1 MLENGFLVDGKYKIL
16 DVIGRGGMSIVY
28 LAINEKANRSWA
40 VKELIRTDPRAVG
53 ISKKETDL
61 LKKLHHPGI
70 AGIVDVIE
78 QKESQLIVMDYVEG
92 HSLDQVLEEQ
102 GVCSEREVLDIG
114 IQLCEVL
121 EYLHTR
127 KPPVIYRDLKP
138 SNVMKKPDGK
148 LVLIDFGAAREY
160 RRYSD
165 GDTVLLGTR
174 GYAAPEQYESQ
185 GQTDAR
191 TDIYS
196 LGVML
201 FELVTGE
208 SPHRLCPARKI
219 RPELSAGLES
229 ILEICTQTDPAE
241 RFSSCAELKYALE
254 HSWEMDERYQKRQ
267 KRKLA
272 GFFTPVAASI
282 CLGIGGIVFSG
293 LETQASQNT
302 YEAYLT
308 AAGNAA
314 VKEEELGNYEKAIC
328 LRPGEKD
335 AYLQLLKHGFLDDEL
350 LTVEESMRL
359 RGIFTEQTA
368 SGESFESV
376 FSKNKEGY
384 AAFCY
389 EAGVTYYYKYEETE
403 NKKQAQSYFRLAAQS
418 GCLTGAH
425 LVRAEKLSLIAG
437 YYTRIGL
444 VDAAGDDL
452 VDYKQYWE
460 DLVEV
465 SAGNIVMTDNERT
478 AVVVYEE
485 LIGQV
490 LFHGESFLEAG
501 ARADRIREQLAQ
513 VRTHLQ
519 QDFTGKD
526 LGGADAFSEIKDR
539 LIQQMEEAE
548 YLLAALEERQ
558 GE

>member
-16 DVIGRGGMSIVY
+16 DVIGRGGMSVVY

-40 VKELIRTDPRAVG
+40 VKELTRTDPRAAG
-53 ISKKETDL
+53 ISKKEIEL

-92 HSLDQVLEEQ
+92 HSLDQVLKEQ
-102 GVCSEREVLDIG
+102 GVCSEQEVLDIG

-121 EYLHTR
+121 EYLHSR

-208 SPHRLCPARKI
+208 SPHRLCPVRKI
-219 RPELSAGLES
+219 RPELSTGLES
-229 ILEICTQTDPAE
+229 ILEICTRTDPAE
-241 RFSSCAELKYALE
+241 RFVSCAELKYALE
-254 HSWEMDERYQKRQ
+254 HSWEMDERYQKQQ
-267 KRKLA
+267 KKKLA
-272 GFFTPVAASI
+272 GFLAPVTVSI
-282 CLGIGGIVFSG
+282 CLGISGLVFSG
-293 LETQASQNT
+293 LETQARKNT
-302 YEAYLT
+302 YEACLT

-314 VKEEELGNYEKAIC
+314 TKEEELENYEKAIR
-328 LRPGEKD
+328 LRPGEEE

-350 LTVEESMRL
+350 LTVEESLQL
-359 RGIFTEQTA
+359 REILTSQTEV
-368 SGESFESV
+368 GETYESV
-376 FSKNKEGY
+376 LSKNKEGY

-389 EAGVTYYYKYEETE
+389 EAGVAYYYKYEETE
-403 NKKQAQSYFRLAAQS
+403 NKKQAQSYFMLAAQS
-418 GCLTGAH
+418 GCLTGAR
-425 LVRAEKLSLIAG
+425 LARAEKLSLIAG

-452 VDYKQYWE
+452 MDFRQYWE
-460 DLVEV
+460 DLTEA

-490 LFHGESFLEAG
+490 LFHGADFLEAG
-501 ARADRIREQLAQ
+501 VEKTAICEQLAQ
-513 VRTHLQ
+513 VQLHLQ

-526 LGGADAFSEIKDR
+526 LGGEHAFSEIREQLEQQTEDAKH
-539 LIQQMEEAE
+539 LIE
-548 YLLAALEERQ
+548 ALEEKQ

>member
-40 VKELIRTDPRAVG
+40 VKELIRTDPRAAG

-208 SPHRLCPARKI
+208 SPHRLCPVRKI

-293 LETQASQNT
+293 LETRASQNT

-359 RGIFTEQTA
+359 RGILTEQTA

-389 EAGVTYYYKYEETE
+389 EAGVTYYYKYE
-403 NKKQAQSYFRLAAQS
+403 R
-418 GCLTGAH
+418 
-425 LVRAEKLSLIAG
+425 
-437 YYTRIGL
+437 
-444 VDAAGDDL
+444 D
-452 VDYKQYWE
+452 
-460 DLVEV
+460 
-465 SAGNIVMTDNERT
+465 
-478 AVVVYEE
+478 
-485 LIGQV
+485 
-490 LFHGESFLEAG
+490 
-501 ARADRIREQLAQ
+501 
-513 VRTHLQ
+513 
-519 QDFTGKD
+519 GK
-526 LGGADAFSEIKDR
+526 
-539 LIQQMEEAE
+539 
-548 YLLAALEERQ
+548 
-558 GE
+558 

>member
-1 MLENGFLVDGKYKIL
+1 
-16 DVIGRGGMSIVY
+16 
-28 LAINEKANRSWA
+28 
-40 VKELIRTDPRAVG
+40 
-53 ISKKETDL
+53 
-61 LKKLHHPGI
+61 
-70 AGIVDVIE
+70 
-78 QKESQLIVMDYVEG
+78 
-92 HSLDQVLEEQ
+92 
-102 GVCSEREVLDIG
+102 
-114 IQLCEVL
+114 
-121 EYLHTR
+121 
-127 KPPVIYRDLKP
+127 
-138 SNVMKKPDGK
+138 
-148 LVLIDFGAAREY
+148 
-160 RRYSD
+160 
-165 GDTVLLGTR
+165 
-174 GYAAPEQYESQ
+174 
-185 GQTDAR
+185 
-191 TDIYS
+191 
-196 LGVML
+196 
-201 FELVTGE
+201 
-208 SPHRLCPARKI
+208 
-219 RPELSAGLES
+219 
-229 ILEICTQTDPAE
+229 
-241 RFSSCAELKYALE
+241 
-254 HSWEMDERYQKRQ
+254 
-267 KRKLA
+267 
-272 GFFTPVAASI
+272 
-282 CLGIGGIVFSG
+282 
-293 LETQASQNT
+293 
-302 YEAYLT
+302 
-308 AAGNAA
+308 
-314 VKEEELGNYEKAIC
+314 
-328 LRPGEKD
+328 
-335 AYLQLLKHGFLDDEL
+335 
-350 LTVEESMRL
+350 MRL
-359 RGIFTEQTA
+359 RGILTEQTA

-376 FSKNKEGY
+376 FSKNKEDY

-389 EAGVTYYYKYEETE
+389 EAGVAYYYKYEETE

-418 GCLTGAH
+418 DCLTGAQ

-460 DLVEV
+460 DLTEA

>member
-16 DVIGRGGMSIVY
+16 DVIGRGGMSVVY

-40 VKELIRTDPRAVG
+40 VKELIRTDPRAAG
-53 ISKKETDL
+53 ISKKEIEL

-92 HSLDQVLEEQ
+92 HSLDQVLKEQ

-114 IQLCEVL
+114 IQLCKVL
-121 EYLHTR
+121 EYLHSR

-201 FELVTGE
+201 FELVTGV
-208 SPHRLCPARKI
+208 SPHRLCPVRKI

-229 ILEICTQTDPAE
+229 ILEICTRTDPAE
-241 RFSSCAELKYALE
+241 RFASCSELKYALE
-254 HSWEMDERYQKRQ
+254 HSWEMDERYQKQQ

-272 GFFTPVAASI
+272 GFLVPVTVSI
-282 CLGIGGIVFSG
+282 CLGISGLVFSG
-293 LETQASQNT
+293 LETQARKNT
-302 YEAYLT
+302 YEACLT
-308 AAGNAA
+308 AAGNAVA
-314 VKEEELGNYEKAIC
+314 KEEELENYEKAIR
-328 LRPGEKD
+328 LRPGEEE
-335 AYLQLLKHGFLDDEL
+335 AYLQLLKQGFLDDEL
-350 LTVEESMRL
+350 LTVEESLHL
-359 RGIFTEQTA
+359 REILTSQTEA
-368 SGESFESV
+368 GETFESV
-376 FSKNKEGY
+376 FSQNKEGY

-389 EAGVTYYYKYEETE
+389 EAGVAYYYKYEETE
-403 NKKQAQSYFRLAAQS
+403 NKKQAQSYFLLAAQS
-418 GCLTGAH
+418 GCLTGAR
-425 LVRAEKLSLIAG
+425 LARAEKLSLIAG

-452 VDYKQYWE
+452 VDFRQYWE
-460 DLVEV
+460 DLTAA

-490 LFHGESFLEAG
+490 LFHGEDFLEAG
-501 ARADRIREQLAQ
+501 VEKTAIREQLAQ
-513 VRTHLQ
+513 VQLHLQ

-526 LGGADAFSEIKDR
+526 LGGEHAFSEIRDQLEQQIEDAKY
-539 LIQQMEEAE
+539 LIE
-548 YLLAALEERQ
+548 ALEEKQ

>member
-40 VKELIRTDPRAVG
+40 VKELIRTDPRAAG

-138 SNVMKKPDGK
+138 SNVMKKPGGK

-208 SPHRLCPARKI
+208 SPHRLCPVRKI

-229 ILEICTQTDPAE
+229 ILEICTRTDPAE
-241 RFSSCAELKYALE
+241 RFSSCTELKYALE
-254 HSWEMDERYQKRQ
+254 HSWEMDERYQKQQ

-272 GFFTPVAASI
+272 GFLTPVAASI
-282 CLGIGGIVFSG
+282 CLGIGGIAWRRRRVR
-293 LETQASQNT
+293 
-302 YEAYLT
+302 
-308 AAGNAA
+308 
-314 VKEEELGNYEKAIC
+314 I
-328 LRPGEKD
+328 P
-335 AYLQLLKHGFLDDEL
+335 
-350 LTVEESMRL
+350 MRL
-359 RGIFTEQTA
+359 I
-368 SGESFESV
+368 
-376 FSKNKEGY
+376 
-384 AAFCY
+384 
-389 EAGVTYYYKYEETE
+389 
-403 NKKQAQSYFRLAAQS
+403 
-418 GCLTGAH
+418 
-425 LVRAEKLSLIAG
+425 
-437 YYTRIGL
+437 
-444 VDAAGDDL
+444 
-452 VDYKQYWE
+452 
-460 DLVEV
+460 
-465 SAGNIVMTDNERT
+465 
-478 AVVVYEE
+478 
-485 LIGQV
+485 
-490 LFHGESFLEAG
+490 
-501 ARADRIREQLAQ
+501 
-513 VRTHLQ
+513 
-519 QDFTGKD
+519 
-526 LGGADAFSEIKDR
+526 
-539 LIQQMEEAE
+539 
-548 YLLAALEERQ
+548 
-558 GE
+558 

>member
-16 DVIGRGGMSIVY
+16 DVIGKGGMSVVY

-53 ISKKETDL
+53 ISKKEIEL

-92 HSLDQVLEEQ
+92 HSLDQVLKEQ
-102 GVCSEREVLDIG
+102 GVCSEREILDIG

-121 EYLHTR
+121 EYLHSR
-127 KPPVIYRDLKP
+127 KSPVIYRDLKP

-208 SPHRLCPARKI
+208 SPHRLCPVRKI

-229 ILEICTQTDPAE
+229 ILTICTRTDPAE
-241 RFSSCAELKYALE
+241 RFASCAELKYALE
-254 HSWEMDERYQKRQ
+254 HSWEMDERYQKQQ
-267 KRKLA
+267 KRKMA
-272 GFFTPVAASI
+272 GFLVPVTVSI
-282 CLGIGGIVFSG
+282 CLGISGLIFSG
-293 LETQASQNT
+293 LEAQARQNT
-302 YEAYLT
+302 YEACLT

-314 VKEEELGNYEKAIC
+314 TKEEELENYEKAIQ
-328 LRPGEKD
+328 LRPGEEE

-350 LTVEESMRL
+350 LTVEESMCL
-359 RGIFTEQTA
+359 REILTSQTET
-368 SGESFESV
+368 GETYESV
-376 FSKNKEGY
+376 LSKNKEGY
-384 AAFCY
+384 ASFCY
-389 EAGVTYYYKYEETE
+389 EAGVVYYYKYEETE
-403 NKKQAQSYFRLAAQS
+403 NKKQAQSYFLLAAQS
-418 GCLTGAH
+418 GCLTGAR
-425 LVRAEKLSLIAG
+425 LARAEKLSLIAG

-452 VDYKQYWE
+452 VDFRQYWE
-460 DLVEV
+460 DLTEA

-490 LFHGESFLEAG
+490 LFHGEDFLEAG
-501 ARADRIREQLAQ
+501 VEKTAIHEQLAQ
-513 VRTHLQ
+513 VRSHLQ

-526 LGGADAFSEIKDR
+526 LGGEHAFSEIKDQ
-539 LIQQMEEAE
+539 LEQQIKDARQ
-548 YLLAALEERQ
+548 LLDALEEEQ

>member
-1 MLENGFLVDGKYKIL
+1 MLENGFLVAGKYKIL
-16 DVIGRGGMSIVY
+16 DVIGRGGMSVVY

-40 VKELIRTDPRAVG
+40 VKELIRKDSKAAG
-53 ISKKETDL
+53 ISKKEIEL

-92 HSLDQVLEEQ
+92 HSLDQVLKEQ
-102 GVCSEREVLDIG
+102 GVCSEQEVLDIG

-121 EYLHTR
+121 EYLHNR
-127 KPPVIYRDLKP
+127 RPPVIYRDLKP

-160 RRYSD
+160 RKYSD

-196 LGVML
+196 LGVMM

-208 SPHRLCPARKI
+208 SPHRLCPVRKI
-219 RPELSAGLES
+219 RPELSVGLES
-229 ILEICTQTDPAE
+229 ILEICTRTEPEE
-241 RFSSCAELKYALE
+241 RFSSCVELKYALE
-254 HSWEMDERYQKRQ
+254 HSWEMDARYQKQQ

-272 GFFTPVAASI
+272 GFLTPIAASI
-282 CLGIGGIVFSG
+282 CLGMGALLFAG
-293 LETQASQNT
+293 LEGQARQNT
-302 YEAYLT
+302 YEECLI
-308 AAGNAA
+308 AAGNA
-314 VKEEELGNYEKAIC
+314 VTKEEELENYEKAIG
-328 LRPGEKD
+328 LRSGEDK
-335 AYLQLLKHGFLDDEL
+335 AYLQLVKHGFLDDEL
-350 LTVEESMRL
+350 LTVEESMHL
-359 RGIFTEQTA
+359 REILTGQTA
-368 SGESFESV
+368 GGETCETV

-384 AAFCY
+384 AEFCY
-389 EAGVTYYYKYEETE
+389 AVGVAYYYKYEEAE
-403 NKKQAQSYFRLAAQS
+403 NKKQAQSYLQLAAQS
-418 GCLTGAH
+418 GCLTEAK
-425 LVRAEKLSLIAG
+425 LARAEKLALIAG
-437 YYTRIGL
+437 YYTRIGF

-452 VDYKQYWE
+452 VDFRQYWE
-460 DLVEV
+460 DLTEA

-478 AVVVYEE
+478 AVVIYEE

-490 LFHGESFLEAG
+490 LFHGEDFLESG
-501 ARADRIREQLAQ
+501 VEADMIQEQLAKIQ
-513 VRTHLQ
+513 LHLQ

-526 LGGADAFSEIKDR
+526 LGGETAFSEIKAH
-539 LIQQMEEAE
+539 LEQQIEEAGR
-548 YLLAALEERQ
+548 LVASLKEEQ